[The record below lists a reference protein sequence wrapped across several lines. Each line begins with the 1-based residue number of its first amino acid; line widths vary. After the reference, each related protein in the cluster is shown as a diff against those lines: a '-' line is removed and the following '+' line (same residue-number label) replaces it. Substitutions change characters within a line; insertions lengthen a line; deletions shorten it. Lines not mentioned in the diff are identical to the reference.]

1 MDENKIVKVG
11 VGVVIL
17 NPQKQILLGL
27 RKSAHGNGS
36 WCPPGGH
43 LEYAESFEKTAVR
56 ETMEETGIA
65 LDEKNAKVLGV
76 TNDFFEESG
85 KHYITVVM
93 GIDNCQQQPTLMEPD
108 KCERWQWFE
117 LDKLPDNMFLP
128 MVNFLKKY
136 PIKTC

>member
-1 MDENKIVKVG
+1 MTENKIVRVG

-17 NPQKQILLGL
+17 NPQSQILLGL
-27 RKSAHGNGS
+27 RNSVHGQGT

-43 LEYAESFEKTAVR
+43 LEYGESFEQTAVR
-56 ETMEETGIA
+56 ETLEETGII
-65 LDEKNAKVLGV
+65 LEEKHTEVLGV

-93 GIDNCQQQPTLMEPD
+93 GTKNCTQQPQRMEPD
-108 KCERWQWFE
+108 KCEKWQWFE
-117 LDKLPDNMFLP
+117 VDNLPQNMFLP
-128 MVNFLKKY
+128 MVHFLKKY